1 MVWKKFT
8 SFDNES
14 PLLASVKR
22 RMNREWKR
30 SYLNNM
36 QQTETRIQMI
46 KMVNEFKLTVVHFAR
61 RCRSVVACGF
71 TTGQKNCGK
80 SGLGH
85 RAAGLRAVGCGP
97 LGSGPAFSKTPLYMD
112 RSPAYSFYQA
122 YAMAF
127 FTVQFIFSI
136 FLITFF
142 SKIEALAWI
151 VWVSICCMI
160 KIVYMAV

>member
-1 MVWKKFT
+1 
-8 SFDNES
+8 
-14 PLLASVKR
+14 
-22 RMNREWKR
+22 
-30 SYLNNM
+30 M

-61 RCRSVVACGF
+61 RCRSVVAFGF

-85 RAAGLRAVGCGP
+85 WAAGLRAAGPSRAVGCGP
-97 LGSGPAFSKTPLYMD
+97 LGSGPAFGKTPLYMD
-112 RSPAYSFYQA
+112 RSPAYNFYQA

-142 SKIEALAWI
+142 SKIEALA
-151 VWVSICCMI
+151 
-160 KIVYMAV
+160 